1 MPVLQRSPQHYVT
14 KDARSLASPADIPCM
29 LSRSIFLIFVATGP
43 CISQSTFAQT
53 LATSDATPNSQPL
66 KIAPAPQ
73 GERLLAAQTQTL
85 LARSNFSPGLIDGK
99 LGRKTKLALD
109 HYQRAK
115 GLDAANLLST
125 HTGNSWTRAVLITN
139 SDLEL
144 ITGPIPED
152 WNERAL
158 LSTSGYADLTELLCE
173 RGWCT
178 PDLLQLLNPT
188 IDINSLAAG
197 DEIIIPDVPTR
208 PLPQIARLEINLKEQ
223 IVLGFNSANEHIF
236 LTHCSIARQPEKR
249 PRGTFHIQTIVT
261 DPDYTFDPKDWPEI
275 TNVMSRL
282 RIAPG
287 PRTPVGSAWL
297 GLDLPSYG
305 LHGTV
310 RPQDIGKTGSH
321 GCFRLYNWDATR
333 LARAVKIGDV
343 VEVYETTRLEA
354 EPEINTAQRPSSP
367 DSPR

>member
-1 MPVLQRSPQHYVT
+1 
-14 KDARSLASPADIPCM
+14 M
-29 LSRSIFLIFVATGP
+29 LPRSILLTCLAASLGVTH
-43 CISQSTFAQT
+43 QSAFAQT
-53 LATSDATPNSQPL
+53 LAASDATPTSQPL
-66 KIAPAPQ
+66 KTAPVLQNA
-73 GERLLAAQTQTL
+73 RLAAARTQTL
-85 LARSNFSPGLIDGK
+85 LARANFSPGLIDGK
-99 LGRKTKLALD
+99 PGRKTKLALD
-109 HYQRAK
+109 HFQRAK
-115 GLDAANLLST
+115 GPDTAKLLSADT
-125 HTGNSWTRAVLITN
+125 ASSWTRAVQITN
-139 SDLEL
+139 TDIEL

-178 PDLLQLLNPT
+178 ADLLQLLNPNM
-188 IDINSLAAG
+188 DINSLASG
-197 DEIIIPDVPTR
+197 DEVTLPDVPTR

-223 IVLGFNSANEHIF
+223 IVLGFNSENQHIF
-236 LTHCSIARQPEKR
+236 LTHCSIAKQPEKR
-249 PRGTFHIQTIVT
+249 PLGTFHLQTIVT

-275 TNVMSRL
+275 TNVTSKL

-333 LARAVKIGDV
+333 LAHATRIGDV
-343 VEVYETTRLEA
+343 VEIYESTR
-354 EPEINTAQRPSSP
+354 PETRSEISTGPRPSSP

>member
-1 MPVLQRSPQHYVT
+1 MYG
-14 KDARSLASPADIPCM
+14 M
-29 LSRSIFLIFVATGP
+29 LPRSIFPVFVATGL
-43 CISQSTFAQT
+43 CFSQSALAQT

-73 GERLLAAQTQTL
+73 NARMLAARTQTL
-85 LARSNFSPGLIDGK
+85 LARANFSPGLIDGK
-99 LGRKTKLALD
+99 PGRKTKLALD
-109 HYQRAK
+109 FFQTAK
-115 GLDAANLLST
+115 GPDDAKYLSAET
-125 HTGNSWTRAVLITN
+125 ASAWTRTVLITN
-139 SDLEL
+139 TDLEL

-158 LSTSGYADLTELLCE
+158 LSASGYADLTELLCE

-178 PDLLQLLNPT
+178 AELLQLLNPS
-188 IDINSLAAG
+188 IEINSLSAG
-197 DEIIIPDVPTR
+197 AEVTIPDVPTR
-208 PLPQIARLEINLKEQ
+208 PLPHIARLEINLKEQ
-223 IVLGFNSANEHIF
+223 IVLGFNADNQHIF

-249 PRGTFHIQTIVT
+249 PLGIYHIQTIVT
-261 DPDYTFDPKDWPEI
+261 DPDYTFDPRDWPEI
-275 TNVMSRL
+275 TNVTSKL

-287 PRTPVGSAWL
+287 PRTPVGAAWL

-333 LARAVKIGDV
+333 LAHAMHIGDV
-343 VEVYETTRLEA
+343 VEIYESARIQL
-354 EPEINTAQRPSSP
+354 NSVQHPSSP